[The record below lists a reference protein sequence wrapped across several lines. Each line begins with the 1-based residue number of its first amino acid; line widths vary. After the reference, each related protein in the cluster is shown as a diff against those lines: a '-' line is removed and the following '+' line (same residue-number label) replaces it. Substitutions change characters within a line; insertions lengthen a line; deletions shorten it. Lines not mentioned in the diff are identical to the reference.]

1 MGRPSDQD
9 IDVSVAALLRFGIT
23 LSSLVALAGG
33 LIYLRHPWAAA
44 TNYTQFHA
52 PGPSLQTIGGILRGV
67 RSGRADCIIQL
78 GLVLLI
84 LTPVAR
90 VVFCVAGFVRQRDRL
105 YVLISLFVLGVLLY
119 SLLAGAR

>member
-1 MGRPSDQD
+1 MDRPSDQD
-9 IDVSVAALLRFGIT
+9 IDISVAGLLRFGIT

-33 LIYLRHPWAAA
+33 LLYLRHPWLPAPNH
-44 TNYTQFHA
+44 TEFHA
-52 PGPSLQTIGGILRGV
+52 PGPSLQTIGGILRGA
-67 RSGRADCIIQL
+67 RSGQAECIIQL
-78 GLVLLI
+78 GLVALI

-90 VVFCVAGFVRQRDRL
+90 VVFCVVGFARQRDRL